1 MKIGNLK
8 LKIESKAVKEFF
20 ENLLKNYDSERYFI
34 KELDYELELNQAPQ
48 EVKRAYNLY
57 KQKANNL
64 NFITVKIYK
73 IHVDIIAFFVVYVIE
88 NESNSYLEVYG
99 QFGEQMACVR
109 YDGKRINWEN
119 QEDIRVH

>member
-1 MKIGNLK
+1 
-8 LKIESKAVKEFF
+8 VKEFF
-20 ENLLKNYDSERYFI
+20 DNLLKNYDSERYFI

-64 NFITVKIYK
+64 NFVTVKVYK
-73 IHVDIIAFFVVYVIE
+73 IYVDIIAFFVVYVIE

-109 YDGKRINWEN
+109 YDGERIDCDNR
-119 QEDIRVH
+119 EDIRIHLNYSQN